1 MPCMTSDNHK
11 LPKTRINRLCFDVL
25 DVIQDC
31 DRQMDG
37 RTDSGKTDII
47 LANATLHC
55 IARLNNISLSS
66 QTDGGDNDSLWFLLG
81 YCNVLLV
88 TRDSTGYT
96 ADQCKV
102 LPLILCRTPSRND
115 IAAIVSNVRY
125 FSTSL

>member
-1 MPCMTSDNHK
+1 MTSDNHK

-66 QTDGGDNDSLWFLLG
+66 QTDGGDNDSLWFLLD

>member
-1 MPCMTSDNHK
+1 MTSDNHK